1 MSFEAR
7 VLYTFESVSDE
18 ELGVIE
24 GEFVTVVDTTL
35 GNGWCL
41 VRNKQGLEGIVPE
54 SYVEKVSGECFDERV
69 AKNNFSFCFLPF
81 ISYLF
86 ALTIHNGKPL

>member
-24 GEFVTVVDTTL
+24 GEFVTVVDTSL

-41 VRNKQGLEGIVPE
+41 VRNKQGQEGIVPE
-54 SYVEKVSGECFDERV
+54 SYVEKVSGEYLDERD
-69 AKNNFSFCFLPF
+69 AETTSATILDNFYF
-81 ISYLF
+81 ICGS
-86 ALTIHNGKPL
+86 KK